1 MKINKRFKILSV
13 LLIPT
18 ISIPLILTSCSSTST
33 NVSDPN
39 TNTIFEN
46 TVNASS
52 NNELNKILPSEAD
65 SVSNKSRIISFI
77 LSDSIIGKK
86 NNLEAKDINI
96 HTFTPDN
103 VNGTLEVKYH
113 IKNYWENGN
122 KIAEGKEVSLVITGF
137 VKQTSPTTFVSSTN
151 KDISAVPELSKF
163 STNELVTNKSVLQKW
178 LFDNEITGNKES
190 LTFNDISIVNF
201 SNGDSASGTTTIQYD
216 LVRYWTTKGMTNI
229 KKTISIAFSGFKKVN
244 LTDEQTLQEIN
255 SAGEIGGL
263 TIDRF
268 SPIIAYLQL
277 TNRTRINTLTDE
289 EINKRVAGSANSSL
303 NHLRLEITSGNQKTQ
318 SLVIKISGTYKNITI
333 PVNQQQI
340 TISGFYNSI
349 NQYEPDFDKFKDSI
363 YVSDIFFNMD
373 EYFNNLQ
380 LESNIQGWTST
391 DWMTKYLSTLTI
403 RKHPATSTNINFN
416 LIDYFQDNIFDNITF
431 TKVAESIAAKSWAQL
446 KVGATYSNYEY
457 NNSTKQWNALASSR
471 LTYNFNTKDLAF
483 NVPTEQDALNWIA
496 KNKTTFNTNISS
508 KYYASYWY
516 SLYRNTNDIS
526 SINTVVTVDP
536 TYKAKYFNNQ
546 TLSVSLDSMV
556 VKDMLGEMV
565 ITYKLNL
572 GESTTSLPTNLE
584 TNSFQKLKTF
594 IDANSAELDNLIQV
608 LPRNDKS
615 SLEKSI
621 IRAIKRDFTADF
633 LKGMKV
639 DEVANA
645 KGKPVLFKNSSSY
658 RLFNGDASS
667 NASKLDEKFLEDIRP
682 FLFKKPLSRNNISID
697 MNLFMPDG
705 RSNNQTKFAINS
717 IVVNIDETSIATL
730 TRFNSTHFTY
740 KVPFTYFVDL
750 GDATPMIE
758 IPSYY
763 FMSVAYSDL
772 YSN

>member
-1 MKINKRFKILSV
+1 
-13 LLIPT
+13 
-18 ISIPLILTSCSSTST
+18 
-33 NVSDPN
+33 
-39 TNTIFEN
+39 
-46 TVNASS
+46 
-52 NNELNKILPSEAD
+52 
-65 SVSNKSRIISFI
+65 
-77 LSDSIIGKK
+77 
-86 NNLEAKDINI
+86 
-96 HTFTPDN
+96 
-103 VNGTLEVKYH
+103 
-113 IKNYWENGN
+113 
-122 KIAEGKEVSLVITGF
+122 
-137 VKQTSPTTFVSSTN
+137 
-151 KDISAVPELSKF
+151 
-163 STNELVTNKSVLQKW
+163 
-178 LFDNEITGNKES
+178 
-190 LTFNDISIVNF
+190 
-201 SNGDSASGTTTIQYD
+201 
-216 LVRYWTTKGMTNI
+216 
-229 KKTISIAFSGFKKVN
+229 
-244 LTDEQTLQEIN
+244 
-255 SAGEIGGL
+255 
-263 TIDRF
+263 
-268 SPIIAYLQL
+268 
-277 TNRTRINTLTDE
+277 
-289 EINKRVAGSANSSL
+289 
-303 NHLRLEITSGNQKTQ
+303 
-318 SLVIKISGTYKNITI
+318 
-333 PVNQQQI
+333 
-340 TISGFYNSI
+340 
-349 NQYEPDFDKFKDSI
+349 
-363 YVSDIFFNMD
+363 
-373 EYFNNLQ
+373 
-380 LESNIQGWTST
+380 
-391 DWMTKYLSTLTI
+391 
-403 RKHPATSTNINFN
+403 
-416 LIDYFQDNIFDNITF
+416 
-431 TKVAESIAAKSWAQL
+431 
-446 KVGATYSNYEY
+446 
-457 NNSTKQWNALASSR
+457 QWNALASSR